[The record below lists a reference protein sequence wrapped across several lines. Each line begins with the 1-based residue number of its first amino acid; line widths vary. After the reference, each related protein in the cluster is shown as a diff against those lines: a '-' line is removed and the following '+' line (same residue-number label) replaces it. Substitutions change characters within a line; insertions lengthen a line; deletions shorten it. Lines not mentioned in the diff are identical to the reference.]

1 MQFSKPSLYLYAYIY
16 CSTMALYQLIYRSKA
31 RIRPSDVAL
40 SALLQQCR
48 EKNTPKNITGILL
61 YGYGMFIQL
70 LEGDDELVR
79 ELYYEHIANDPR
91 HYDMKVLQEGFV
103 PKRLFQDWS
112 MAFRTH
118 EPQRYLSQPGFVDP
132 DTPSVYG
139 RRLLSPLMTME
150 AMEMLSAEV
159 HGKKT

>member
-1 MQFSKPSLYLYAYIY
+1 
-16 CSTMALYQLIYRSKA
+16 
-31 RIRPSDVAL
+31 
-40 SALLQQCR
+40 
-48 EKNTPKNITGILL
+48 
-61 YGYGMFIQL
+61 
-70 LEGDDELVR
+70 
-79 ELYYEHIANDPR
+79 
-91 HYDMKVLQEGFV
+91 MKVLQEGFV